1 LLAQLC
7 TKLIMRRRRLTRPT
21 TDLFHEG
28 DTLDVNQLNRTGA
41 FARPMHYVLRRLKT
55 YPDRAELYFK
65 DRNRPPQITLIER
78 TALFPGA
85 LTSRPWF
92 ICSACSRRCGKLYV
106 TSIGAKCNQCSGLQ
120 WTSQRQW
127 HTTRLRAKAAQIR
140 ARLDTDKTGKPS
152 RSYYM
157 HERTFRRLI
166 AALTAIERAISTGSR
181 LSRVRAH
188 YRYRSRDHAGRYVTT
203 GLRDGLG

>member
-1 LLAQLC
+1 
-7 TKLIMRRRRLTRPT
+7 MRRSTLTPT

-28 DTLDVNQLNRTGA
+28 ITLDVNQLNRTGA
-41 FARPMHYVLRRLKT
+41 FSQPMHYVLRHLKT
-55 YPDRAELYFK
+55 YPDRIELNFPK
-65 DRNRPPQITLIER
+65 PTNRPPQITLIER

-106 TSIGAKCNQCSGLQ
+106 TSLGAKCDQCSGLQ

-140 ARLDTDKTGKPS
+140 NRLDADPS
-152 RSYYM
+152 GNPKRPRYM
-157 HERTFRRLI
+157 HGRTFRRLI
-166 AALTAIERAISTGSR
+166 GALAAIEHAIRTGSR
-181 LSRVRAH
+181 LSKVRAH
-188 YRYRSRDHAGRYVTT
+188 YRYRPRDRAGRYVTS

>member
-1 LLAQLC
+1 
-7 TKLIMRRRRLTRPT
+7 MRRRKLTRPT

-28 DTLDVNQLNRTGA
+28 DTLDVHQLNRTGA
-41 FARPMHYVLRRLKT
+41 FLRPTIYPLRRLKT
-55 YPDRAELYFK
+55 FPDHIEINFRDRA
-65 DRNRPPQITLIER
+65 RPPQITLIER
-78 TALFPGA
+78 TALFAGA

-106 TSIGAKCNQCSGLQ
+106 TSLGAKCNQCSGLQ

-127 HTTRLRAKAAQIR
+127 HTTRLRVKAAQIR
-140 ARLDTDKTGKPS
+140 NRLDADPTGKPV
-152 RSYYM
+152 RPRYM
-157 HERTFRRLI
+157 HVRTFRRLI
-166 AALTAIERAISTGSR
+166 SALAAIDQAIRTGSR

-188 YRYRSRDHAGRYVTT
+188 YRYRPRDRAGRYITS

>member
-1 LLAQLC
+1 LY
-7 TKLIMRRRRLTRPT
+7 TKIRDKMRRLKLTRPT

-28 DTLDVNQLNRTGA
+28 ITLDVNQLNRTGA
-41 FARPMHYVLRRLKT
+41 FSQPMHYVLRRLKT
-55 YPDRAELYFK
+55 FPPDHIELSFPKTANRATQTIL
-65 DRNRPPQITLIER
+65 LER

-92 ICSACSRRCGKLYV
+92 LCPTCSRRCARLYI
-106 TSIGAKCNQCSGLQ
+106 SSLGAKCDRCSGLQ

-127 HTTRLRAKAAQIR
+127 HTTRLRVKGVQIR
-140 ARLDTDKTGKPS
+140 NRLDADPTGKPI
-152 RSYYM
+152 RPRYM
-157 HERTFRRLI
+157 HEQTFRRLI
-166 AALTAIERAISTGSR
+166 GALAAIEQAIRTGSR

-188 YRYRSRDHAGRYVTT
+188 YRYRPRDRAGRYVTS